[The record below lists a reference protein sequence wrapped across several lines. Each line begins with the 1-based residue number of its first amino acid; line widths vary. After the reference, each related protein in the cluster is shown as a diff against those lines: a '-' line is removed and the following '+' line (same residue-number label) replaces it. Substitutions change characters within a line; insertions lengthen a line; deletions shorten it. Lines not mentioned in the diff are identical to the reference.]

1 MTISPKTLYTGG
13 QLTTSAATLYTSP
26 ANTKTIVTEA
36 TFTNVDT
43 VARLLTVYIVRSG
56 GTASAANTLISAKS
70 IAAGEA
76 YVSPELAGQILGPG
90 DFIQAKA
97 DANTAITV
105 AGISG
110 YLVA

>member
-1 MTISPKTLYTGG
+1 MSLSPSPLYTGG
-13 QLTTSAATLYTSP
+13 QLTTVAATLYTSP
-26 ANTKTIVTEA
+26 TNTKTIVTEA

-56 GTASAANTLISAKS
+56 GSAGAANTLIAARSLAK
-70 IAAGEA
+70 GEA
-76 YVSPELAGQILGPG
+76 YVSPELAGQVLGPG

-97 DANTAITV
+97 DANTAITC

-110 YLVA
+110 YQVS